1 MLRRL
6 LVRHFAVIGFMF
18 AGAGAMPHAAFSQSY
33 PIRPVRLVSPFAAG
47 GSNDVIARIIS
58 PKFSEL
64 LGQQIIVENRPG
76 AGGVIGTEAVAKSAA
91 DGYTLTVATSTT
103 HAIAPALRPLPY
115 DPVKDFAPIGLIG
128 VTPYVILI
136 HPTVP
141 VRTVK
146 ELVALAK
153 SRSGQIEFGS
163 GGVGT
168 PGHLAGAMLNSM
180 TGIKLVHVPY
190 KAGNLALNDL
200 LGGHIS
206 MTFSTTITSTQFI
219 HNKRGR
225 AIAVTSAKRVPAFP
239 DVPTVAESGVPG
251 YEFTLWLGLAAPGG
265 TPPAIVQLL
274 SDLLVKTVQFPDM
287 QTKLITQSLEPVTS
301 TQKELADLITRE
313 LVIYRKVVK
322 ESGAAAE

>member
-1 MLRRL
+1 MRRL
-6 LVRHFAVIGFMF
+6 LVRHFTVIGLMF
-18 AGAGAMPHAAFSQSY
+18 AGTGIMPHAAFSQSY
-33 PIRPVRLVSPFAAG
+33 PNRPVRIVSAFASG
-47 GSNDVIARIIS
+47 GSNDVIARIIA

-76 AGGVIGTEAVAKSAA
+76 AGGVIGTEAVAKAAA

-115 DPVKDFAPIGLIG
+115 DPVKDFAPVGLIG

-146 ELVALAK
+146 ELVSLAK
-153 SRSGQIEFGS
+153 ARSGQVEFGS

-180 TGIKLVHVPY
+180 TGIKLIHIPY

-200 LGGHIS
+200 LGGHIAL
-206 MTFSTTITSTQFI
+206 TFSTTITSTQFI
-219 HNKRGR
+219 QSKRVR

-251 YEFTLWLGLAAPGG
+251 YDFTLWLGLAAPAG
-265 TPPAIVQLL
+265 TPPAIVQRL
-274 SDLLVKTVQFPDM
+274 SDLLVKTVQFPDVRN
-287 QTKLITQSLEPVTS
+287 KLTTQSVEPVTS
-301 TQKELADLITRE
+301 TPKELADRITRE
-313 LVIYRKVVK
+313 LVIYSKVVK
-322 ESGAAAE
+322 ESGATAE